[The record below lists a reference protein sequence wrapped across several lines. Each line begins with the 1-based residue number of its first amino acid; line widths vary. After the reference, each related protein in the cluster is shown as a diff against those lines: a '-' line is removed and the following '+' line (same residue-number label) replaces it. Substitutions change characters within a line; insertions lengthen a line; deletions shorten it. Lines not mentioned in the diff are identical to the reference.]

1 MSGQPPARCM
11 AVGCGR
17 FVRAGEL
24 FCRRHT
30 VDDGVDPG
38 DTERGDGDDAGAE
51 ETARRQRSAE
61 FRRRLAAGNYRALF
75 DEQVARAM
83 TQAANGDGVL
93 DELGALRF
101 VMARLLFEEDDLTR
115 LATNVA
121 RVAGAAVRTAR
132 AQKLLN
138 GDAGMRFTDA
148 VTRILMELDGE

>member
-1 MSGQPPARCM
+1 MSGAHTARCL

-24 FCRRHT
+24 FCRRHAADEAELGAP
-30 VDDGVDPG
+30 VED
-38 DTERGDGDDAGAE
+38 ERTDEHRA
-51 ETARRQRSAE
+51 RSAE
-61 FRRRLAAGNYRALF
+61 FRRRLAEGDYRSLF
-75 DEQVARAM
+75 DEQIARAM
-83 TQAANGDGVL
+83 AQAASGEGVF

-101 VMARLLFEEDDLTR
+101 VMARLLFEEDDLTE

-121 RVAGAAVRTAR
+121 KVAGVAVQTAR

-138 GDAGMRFTDA
+138 GDAAMKFTDA

>member
-1 MSGQPPARCM
+1 MSGYHAARCM

-24 FCRRHT
+24 FCRRHA
-30 VDDGVDPG
+30 VDEDGFD
-38 DTERGDGDDAGAE
+38 GAE
-51 ETARRQRSAE
+51 PGETGASDRAQAHRARSAE
-61 FRRRLAAGNYRALF
+61 FRRRLAEGDYRSLF
-75 DEQVARAM
+75 DEQIARAM
-83 TQAANGDGVL
+83 AQAASGEGVF

-101 VMARLLFEEDDLTR
+101 VMARLLFEEDDLTE

-121 RVAGAAVRTAR
+121 KVAGVAVQTAR

-138 GDAGMRFTDA
+138 GDAAMRFTDA